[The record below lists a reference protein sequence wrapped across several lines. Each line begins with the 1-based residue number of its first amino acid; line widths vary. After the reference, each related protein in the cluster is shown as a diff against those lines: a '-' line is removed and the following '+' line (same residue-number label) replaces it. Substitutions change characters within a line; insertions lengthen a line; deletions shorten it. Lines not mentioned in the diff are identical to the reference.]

1 MKYLFFYK
9 RYGLLRFLSNHE
21 TMRMIERIL
30 RRTGMGLKMT
40 EGFHQRLKLSFG
52 QALPTGIIDRAGL
65 FLISTDEEIG
75 KGFVEKV
82 NSLSPRGFE
91 VYKICK
97 VSDRFELGRSIKGY
111 VFSLIFFEEPGIFEG
126 WKIEKYGKIWKTS
139 FFVAFNSSSPRINAY
154 GQYLTLRESVVFKE
168 AFNDEGTCCG

>member
-30 RRTGMGLKMT
+30 RRTGMNLKMT

-75 KGFVEKV
+75 QEFIGKI
-82 NSLSPRGFE
+82 NSLSPHGFE
-91 VYKICK
+91 VYRICK
-97 VSDRFELGRSIKGY
+97 VSEKFELGRSVNGY
-111 VFSLIFFEEPGIFEG
+111 VFSLIFLEEPNIPEG

-139 FFVAFNSSSPRINAY
+139 FFVAFNSSSPRTNAY

-168 AFNDEGTCCG
+168 TFNDESACCG